1 MQWLRVFWLKG
12 WAFDDMYNTLFVH
25 PFVHTARLNRRDL
38 VDRIYT
44 VIARIMQ
51 WFHDILA
58 RTQNGIL
65 RYYVMGVVIGAVVI
79 LSVLIWKVYI

>member
-1 MQWLRVFWLKG
+1 
-12 WAFDDMYNTLFVH
+12 MYTMRFFVQ
-25 PFVHTARLNRRDL
+25 PYVQTARMNRRDMI
-38 VDRIYT
+38 DRIYT
-44 VIARIMQ
+44 ALAAITQ

-79 LSVLIWKVYI
+79 LSVLIWKVYV